1 MQGRLPQARIHVKAL
16 ACFLL
21 LILGT
26 STTSFA
32 WDEHAH
38 MIVASVAFDQLE
50 PNVRQ
55 KVRVLLKLN
64 PKYPRWV
71 AGVSVDKRDRM
82 AFLKASLWADAI
94 KKEGSGYIQDG
105 ALNGNRPSGQNAA
118 LNIGYADKQQH
129 KYWHFIDMPFSPDGT
144 PVVSPS
150 VPNVKTQIALFRAI
164 LSSPTASNDV
174 KSYDLVWLLH
184 LVADAHQPL
193 HATSQ
198 FSQSHPEG
206 DEGGNAVW
214 VCWKRCK
221 VKYKLHAFWDNI
233 MGTSKTPSAAI
244 RKAQE
249 LSPANPLRAM
259 VNDEAE
265 WIEESFQIAQIYVY
279 TSPVGVGSGPY
290 VLSEGY
296 RSAAQKVASRRLAL
310 AGTRL
315 ANLLNQAL
323 R

>member
-1 MQGRLPQARIHVKAL
+1 MQGRPLQERTSVKAL

-21 LILGT
+21 LLLAPT
-26 STTSFA
+26 ATSFA

-38 MIVASVAFDQLE
+38 MIVASIAFDRLE

-55 KVRVLLKLN
+55 KVRGLLKIN
-64 PKYPRWV
+64 PKYSRWV
-71 AGVSVDKRDRM
+71 AGVPVDKRDRI

-94 KKEGSGYIQDG
+94 KKEGSGYVQDG
-105 ALNGNRPSGQNAA
+105 SLNGNRPSGSSAA

-129 KYWHFIDMPFSPDGT
+129 KYWHFIDTPFSPDGT
-144 PVVSPS
+144 PVLGPS
-150 VPNVKTQIALFRAI
+150 IPNVKTQIATFRTI
-164 LSSPTASNDV
+164 LSSPAASNDV

-198 FSQSHPEG
+198 FSQSHPDG

-221 VKYKLHAFWDNI
+221 NKHKLHAFWDNI

-244 RKAQE
+244 KKARE
-249 LSPANPLRAM
+249 LPPAEPLRAV

-279 TSPVGVGSGPY
+279 TSPVGTGTGPY
-290 VLSEGY
+290 VLSETY
-296 RSAAQKVASRRLAL
+296 RAAAQKVAARRLAL
-310 AGTRL
+310 AGARL
-315 ANLLNQAL
+315 ANLLNEAL
-323 R
+323 K